1 MQGKTLAKAQSDALN
16 AEFDE
21 AAYDGAALLMSTR
34 EVDGSFHIKYVLQN
48 GVLITSALA
57 HLPTLL
63 KDKEA
68 LKAEEQKAAN
78 DEAIRAVAIQEAQ
91 AA

>member
-1 MQGKTLAKAQSDALN
+1 
-16 AEFDE
+16 
-21 AAYDGAALLMSTR
+21 MSTR
-34 EVDGSFHIKYVLQN
+34 EVDGSFRIKYVLQN

-78 DEAIRAVAIQEAQ
+78 DEAIRAEAIKEAQ